1 MQCVYNIC
9 GVHVMLCT
17 SCDCRQD
24 HGDAYSDAS
33 KGFWLDMMKACSMRG
48 DAGQPALQMAAERLI
63 SVHLLYAEELM
74 ATSRR
79 EHARAEAEALEA
91 QKVRALTTISSLH
104 TLFVSTVED
113 CTMCLLA
120 PTPPLRR
127 HHTLLYIAV
136 SSSKVLAAAWS
147 QSIPYSPGWQ
157 SSTALHACAA
167 NRLHPSCCAGY
178 CLTQSR
184 SCMFL

>member
-1 MQCVYNIC
+1 MQCVYNIF

-91 QKVRALTTISSLH
+91 QKVRALTTIFSLH

-120 PTPPLRR
+120 PTPQASSHAALRSG
-127 HHTLLYIAV
+127 LKLKGLGCCLEPV
-136 SSSKVLAAAWS
+136 
-147 QSIPYSPGWQ
+147 YS
-157 SSTALHACAA
+157 L
-167 NRLHPSCCAGY
+167 
-178 CLTQSR
+178 QSR
-184 SCMFL
+184 VAVKHSLTCVCSQ